1 MATRVRAECDDCGIV
16 RVDIDD
22 CTLVRIVSS
31 PVSNPGTTTTAF
43 PCPMCA
49 KRCVAP
55 TAPEAAL
62 LLAQTG
68 VEMLDLARPE
78 ELDDPVRH
86 DAGDG
91 TVGRLSLSPEWYAE
105 LQRL

>member
-31 PVSNPGTTTTAF
+31 PVSSPCTTTTAF
-43 PCPMCA
+43 PCPMCM

-55 TAPEAAL
+55 TGPDAAL

-68 VEMLDLARPE
+68 VEMLDLSRPA

-91 TVGRLSLSPEWYAE
+91 GVSRLSLSAQWYAK
-105 LQRL
+105 LDRL